1 MPINPY
7 ESLDSQYRAL
17 EAIFESLINVA
28 NEVHQGE
35 IANRA
40 QATLGK
46 LRERVFRIAI
56 AGEFSTG
63 KSTLINALLGAEL
76 LPTAL
81 EACTAVVTRIR
92 TANLNEEAG
101 IYVTFQRSG
110 QRKIKAEELRATLT
124 FAGQSGDDR
133 AIQANVL
140 LSQSTFLDNGIEI
153 IDTPGVNDP
162 EARGEEITLSFLPK
176 ADAII
181 FITHA
186 ARAFKESEVEFL
198 RDRIGDQD
206 RDRVLFAVNACDI
219 IEETEDRDDLRT
231 RGEELLGE
239 NYNSPL
245 VHMISARD
253 GLAAKISGSDECW
266 NVSGMSSFLSDI
278 DRLLTRERGAQE
290 LRRYQEIAFG
300 LHSKMKRR
308 VEEEIDDLGL
318 DEKVRERRVSH
329 IQETLSFLKSEEQ
342 KVLESL
348 DTEFTQIRVKLE
360 RTIDRELSGLERQL
374 SGYGSKRKEGQENDV
389 HGRAQK
395 SVSACGK
402 RTLTRVQSAMRS
414 DISRIQKELAG
425 QITQSLGKADHELS
439 GQTTNL
445 VVENPGFDNLVT
457 VYTDRSVEE
466 HEVVDR
472 VETQMA
478 RESSTGEA
486 VVKGAAYGLLASY
499 VIAPW
504 AAIPMGLLI
513 GLGSHQNR
521 SQSQKIYKKVKEY
534 FVTQSVDANQAV
546 VELRERLL
554 SVSEQAIETL
564 KGNSTSDVKNVFSTK
579 ASELRQRMTELNE
592 PTREEV
598 ALAHK
603 RSHAEQ
609 QLNTISQISLT
620 SEVE

>member
-1 MPINPY
+1 MPAYYHCIH
-7 ESLDSQYRAL
+7 DRDC
-17 EAIFESLINVA
+17 
-28 NEVHQGE
+28 
-35 IANRA
+35 
-40 QATLGK
+40 
-46 LRERVFRIAI
+46 VF
-56 AGEFSTG
+56 
-63 KSTLINALLGAEL
+63 
-76 LPTAL
+76 
-81 EACTAVVTRIR
+81 
-92 TANLNEEAG
+92 
-101 IYVTFQRSG
+101 
-110 QRKIKAEELRATLT
+110 
-124 FAGQSGDDR
+124 D
-133 AIQANVL
+133 
-140 LSQSTFLDNGIEI
+140 
-153 IDTPGVNDP
+153 
-162 EARGEEITLSFLPK
+162 
-176 ADAII
+176 
-181 FITHA
+181 
-186 ARAFKESEVEFL
+186 
-198 RDRIGDQD
+198 GDQD

-266 NVSGMSSFLSDI
+266 NISGMSSFFSDI